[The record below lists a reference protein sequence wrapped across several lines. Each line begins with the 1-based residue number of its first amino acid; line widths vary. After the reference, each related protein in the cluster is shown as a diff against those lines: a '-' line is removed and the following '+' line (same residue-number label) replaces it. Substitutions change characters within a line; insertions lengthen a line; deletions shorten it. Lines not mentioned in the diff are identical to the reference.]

1 MTDKFEKLEKYYL
14 RQKQKKYRNC
24 GAQVTMISQTDDYL
38 KLLQV
43 QNPTTCQIEIQ
54 SSVLS
59 EKVVQELKMAN
70 KENQSTQF
78 VSPLNS
84 TTKMN
89 ESLFD
94 QESSIKTP
102 VKNLQM
108 TQESQLYQIEDQ
120 SNVQSSEDGNKFT
133 NYLKDVTTKMENV
146 L

>member
-1 MTDKFEKLEKYYL
+1 
-14 RQKQKKYRNC
+14 
-24 GAQVTMISQTDDYL
+24 MISQTDDYL

-59 EKVVQELKMAN
+59 EKVVRELKMAN